1 MINHVVLFKL
11 KDFPAGEKVKIL
23 SELKLLLEGLKDKI
37 REVKYLEVGLNYET
51 DAKSSDIVLL
61 SHFNSVEDLDKYRVH
76 PEHLKVVAR
85 FGEVTESRA
94 AVDYNF

>member
-11 KDFPAGEKVKIL
+11 KAFPVDEKKKIL
-23 SELKLLLEGLKDKI
+23 VELKSLLEGLKEKI
-37 REVKYLEVGLNYET
+37 AEVKFLEVGLNYQTE
-51 DAKSSDIVLL
+51 AKSNDIVLL
-61 SHFNSVEDLDKYRVH
+61 SHFESIEDLNKYRVH

-94 AVDYNF
+94 AVDYEF